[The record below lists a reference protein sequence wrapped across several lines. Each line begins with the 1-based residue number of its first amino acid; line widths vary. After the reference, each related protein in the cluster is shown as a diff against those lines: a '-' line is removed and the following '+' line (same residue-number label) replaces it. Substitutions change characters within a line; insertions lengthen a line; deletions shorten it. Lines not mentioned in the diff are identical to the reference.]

1 MGSGVE
7 VCVGVGDAVGSG
19 VLDGAGVGVVAVD
32 VSEVGVVAVDVSEVV
47 GVGLGSI
54 GVGTTPL

>member
-32 VSEVGVVAVDVSEVV
+32 VSEVV